1 MTPEQRS
8 EAAREAVRVRWANLT
23 PEQRSALASK
33 AAKARWAKVKKRPK
47 EIVPRVDRPRQ
58 RPARAAKKSKGS

>member
-1 MTPEQRS
+1 M
-8 EAAREAVRVRWANLT
+8 T

-47 EIVPRVDRPRQ
+47 EIVPRGG
-58 RPARAAKKSKGS
+58 RPAAKAQAQRQETEGITM